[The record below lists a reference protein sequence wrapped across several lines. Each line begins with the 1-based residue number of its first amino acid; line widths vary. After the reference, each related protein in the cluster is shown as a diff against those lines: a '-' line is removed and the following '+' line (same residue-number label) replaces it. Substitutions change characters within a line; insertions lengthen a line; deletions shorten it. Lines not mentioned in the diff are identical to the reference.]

1 MANELF
7 LIGILAGIAIP
18 VTAAFLIPAADSDI
32 LQTALCKIN
41 INGTVVKTCSAL
53 KDTIIFD
60 STKQLKMLYN
70 TTSKELQFDV
80 MTNSTKL
87 SHTTLLSAAPIAW
100 TAMPGDST
108 ELLGLTDFRT
118 KLDLSGYKQCRL
130 TTAVSTVGLAGAIL
144 TPQYSVDGTNFFA
157 LGDGLNVSLD
167 AQSLAV
173 SAWKNIPEA
182 SKVDVTIRIMGSGGN
197 GILSPAFNSVILQC
211 R

>member
-1 MANELF
+1 
-7 LIGILAGIAIP
+7 
-18 VTAAFLIPAADSDI
+18 
-32 LQTALCKIN
+32 
-41 INGTVVKTCSAL
+41 
-53 KDTIIFD
+53 
-60 STKQLKMLYN
+60 MLYN

-100 TAMPGDST
+100 TAMPAGST

-157 LGDGLNVSLD
+157 LGDGLNTSLD
-167 AQSLAV
+167 TQGIAV

-182 SKVDVTIRIMGSGGN
+182 SKQDVTIRIMGSGGN